1 MAAFSQKSDNNL
13 NAILSIIR
21 TLFVSV
27 VLTVGALYFSKDS
40 NNLVIEPISQMLKKV
55 YEIGKNP
62 LKAREIEESEAL
74 AKIMVEAKLK

>member
-1 MAAFSQKSDNNL
+1 MAAFNQKSDNNL

-40 NNLVIEPISQMLKKV
+40 NNLVIEPI
-55 YEIGKNP
+55 
-62 LKAREIEESEAL
+62 
-74 AKIMVEAKLK
+74 